1 MWQNLQLWYA
11 DMVKTAPDIGG
22 IAVGQRLRHC
32 VMHFTLTANPQRTY
46 LKQAYVTPPFR
57 VVDITENKKSRWSQF
72 MTMSSSPGI
81 LDHDIHDIRI
91 TAEQGSRSTL
101 QNQSYQRIFQME
113 HGANLQF
120 LLELEEDSVLSY
132 IQHPLVPHQ
141 RSIFRGKNRVEIAPN
156 STLLLAETI
165 TCGRKLCGE
174 IFQFSHFQSVTEIYL
189 SGKLALKDNI
199 LVRPTEIDL
208 NGIGQMEGFTHQ
220 ATLYFVKTTPEGVM
234 NAAETVSALLD
245 QEVELQYGV
254 SKPHDQA
261 LVIRVL
267 AHGGEH
273 IMDAFRKIEQ
283 ALILSNDSQP

>member
-1 MWQNLQLWYA
+1 MI
-11 DMVKTAPDIGG
+11 KTAPDIGG

-32 VMHFTLTANPQRTY
+32 VMHFTISANAQRTY

-81 LDHDIHDIRI
+81 LDHDIHNIQI
-91 TAEQGSRSTL
+91 TAETGTRSVL

-113 HGANLQF
+113 TGATLQF
-120 LLELEEDSVLSY
+120 QLNVEEDAVLSY

-141 RSIFRGKNRVEIAPN
+141 RSVFRGKNRVDVAAN

-189 SGKLALKDNI
+189 GGKLALKDNI
-199 LVRPTEIDL
+199 VVRPTEIDL
-208 NGIGQMEGFTHQ
+208 NAIGQMEGFTHQ
-220 ATLYFVKTTPEGVM
+220 ATLYFVKTTTDGVS
-234 NAAETVSALLD
+234 NAAETVSKILD
-245 QEVELQYGV
+245 AETELEYGV

-261 LVIRVL
+261 LVVRVL

-273 IMDAFRKIEQ
+273 IMDAFRKLEK
-283 ALILSNDSQP
+283 ALILPLES